1 MSGVLQGCFFTGMG
15 FMKRGYFY
23 FFTASLMLAAATVQA
38 DGFSS
43 MSHLIGSSGGSDSVI
58 ETEQAAKRKRHDG
71 ILRLTPDKTHI
82 LRLNED
88 ASSVIVTNPA
98 HVSVMLDSPRLLV
111 VMPRQP
117 GATSFTVLNSK
128 GDTIL
133 EQDVVVATNQPN
145 YVRIRKMCTGDDA
158 SCAPSSYYYCP
169 DGCYEVT
176 TVHPGEGQMDV
187 PEIAASAP
195 VAAPDNMPVAAEPPV
210 LPAPAVEQPVVEE
223 DVIEGEE

>member
-1 MSGVLQGCFFTGMG
+1 MR
-15 FMKRGYFY
+15 RGYFY
-23 FFTASLMLAAATVQA
+23 FFTASLVFAAATVQA
-38 DGFSS
+38 DGFNS
-43 MSHLIGSSGGSDSVI
+43 MSHLIGSSSGSDSVI
-58 ETEQAAKRKRHDG
+58 ETEQTAKRKRNDG

-133 EQDVVVATNQPN
+133 EQDVVVASNQPN

-158 SCAPSSYYYCP
+158 SCTPSSYYYCP
-169 DGCYEVT
+169 DGCYEVM
-176 TVHPGEGQMDV
+176 TVPPAEGQMDI

-195 VAAPDNMPVAAEPPV
+195 AAQPDNMPIATVPPIPPT
-210 LPAPAVEQPVVEE
+210 PAMEQPVVEE